1 MAYLARWRMTLA
13 RRLLREGMTV
23 AEVAERRGY
32 DSEAGF
38 AKAFKRVTGVGP
50 GAARSRDR

>member
-1 MAYLARWRMTLA
+1 
-13 RRLLREGMTV
+13 MTV